1 MEYWTILLSIVV
13 LSIGILSLHYLYQK
27 FNYFKRH
34 GVLHIPSLPIFD
46 NNMLLILRRLSFADF
61 LQKLYYF
68 NPDAKY
74 CGFYITTR
82 PMILL
87 RDPEVIRDVCIKS
100 FDVFPNRLGFIDFND
115 ILFSKNIF
123 SIRGQKWRDVRTL
136 LSPSFTSSKMKTM
149 FTLMSECAVDF
160 TKSLSEILRDKSDMD
175 MKELFTKYTTDVI
188 ASCAF
193 GIKVDS
199 MKNPTNEFYF
209 YGTEAANFFRKNVL
223 QFFFF
228 RTFPKLAQFLGL
240 RFLSD
245 GASRF
250 FKDTIK
256 TTIDMRDAKNIT
268 RPDMLQLMMD
278 KRGENKR
285 QLDIDDITAQAFF
298 FFLTG
303 FEISSNAM
311 CFIAHEI
318 AANPDIQTK
327 LRQEF
332 DQILKDSNG
341 NVTCDAINQLKYLDM
356 VISESLRLYPPVMF
370 VERECDK
377 AYELPPALPNEKPV
391 IIQKGQL
398 VWIPIHSIHCDE
410 KYYDE
415 PEKFRP
421 ERFST
426 MSSHHKSSY
435 YMPFGIGPRM
445 CIASRFALLELKIL
459 VFHLLARC
467 ELKPCAK
474 TMLPMKFSKLGTRLM
489 PENGF
494 WLSVQRRSD

>member
-1 MEYWTILLSIVV
+1 TFAMEYWTILLSIV
-13 LSIGILSLHYLYQK
+13 IGILSLHYLYQK

-74 CGFYITTR
+74 YGFYTTMR

-87 RDPEVIRDVCIKS
+87 RDPEIIKDVCIKS
-100 FDVFPNRLGFIDFND
+100 FDTFPNRRGFAEFND
-115 ILFSKNIF
+115 ILFSKNLF

-136 LSPSFTSSKMKTM
+136 LSPSFTSSKMKIM

-209 YGTEAANFFRKNVL
+209 YGTEAVNFFRKNVL
-223 QFFFF
+223 KFFFI
-228 RTFPKLAQFLGL
+228 RAFPKFAQFLGL
-240 RFLSD
+240 KILND
-245 GASRF
+245 GANRF
-250 FKDTIK
+250 FKDTVK

-327 LRQEF
+327 LRREF

-341 NVTCDAINQLKYLDM
+341 NVTYDAINQLKYLDM
-356 VISESLRLYPPVMF
+356 VISESLRLYPPVGF

-377 AYELPPALPNEKPV
+377 TYELPPTLPNEKPV
-391 IIQKGQL
+391 IIEKGQL
-398 VWIPIHSIHCDE
+398 IWIPVYSIHRDE

-426 MSSHHKSSY
+426 MSSHHNSSY

-445 CIASRFALLELKIL
+445 CIANRFALLELKIL

-474 TMLPMKFSKLGTRLM
+474 TTLPMKFTKKGLGLV

-494 WLSVQRRSD
+494 WLSVQR